1 MRQTKR
7 RQDFV
12 SRTEATMLQ
21 QRLAGVMAVL
31 GLRALRHEAWIATW

>member
-1 MRQTKR
+1 
-7 RQDFV
+7 V

-31 GLRALRHEAWIATW
+31 GYEPYRLATCS